1 MESNSYLLSGLF
13 SCHECLEN
21 LVTPDFV
28 GIQEFKT
35 YFQSRRGL
43 KKVISGINVA
53 EPDVMGS
60 KRRKLQ
66 FEIAYR
72 KNLQIICNKIHA
84 AVNLDEILVDL
95 KDEIT
100 ELFEAERLTVYVVD
114 GKKRELV
121 SRFKSGD
128 EIGEIRIPMSN
139 TSISGCSAFKRKL
152 INIKNVYDDR
162 EVSSIDQ
169 DLKFDKSWDQ
179 KANFK
184 TKQVLVVPVIFKK
197 FVLGVIQLI
206 NRRNGGSFSRLDEKS
221 VTEMA
226 KILGIAL
233 FNQKRMAKARPNK
246 FDYLLENHIL
256 TQKELDRAVSDARK
270 GKEPIESVLMS
281 DFKIPKKKIGKSLS
295 RFYKVPFVEYD
306 KDTPIPDELLTGLKV
321 PFMRNNAWVPLKMK
335 DRNIVV
341 AMNNPN
347 DLQKIGEIKSLF
359 SGKPLFFC
367 VALKQDVLKFINH
380 FTRKEKKSASMEEL
394 LYQLEGEEEIIEDEE
409 AVLYEEDSAIV
420 QLVHKIISEA
430 HGRGS
435 SDIHIEPYPGKEKTQ
450 IRIRV
455 DGMCQV
461 FEAVPYALRDKIV
474 SRIKIMADLDIVER
488 RKPQDGT
495 IKFKNY
501 GGPDI
506 ELRVATVPTQGG
518 VEDVVMRILDS
529 GDPLPLSKIGFS
541 TANYKNF
548 ISAVTKPYGLIFV
561 CGPTGSG
568 KTSTLHSA
576 LAHINTTEIKIW
588 TAEDPVEVSQRGLRQ
603 VQVKPKI
610 GLEFASAMRAF
621 LRSDPDVIMVGEMRD
636 RETTSIGIEAS
647 LTGHLVFS
655 TLHTNSAPES
665 ISRLLDMGMDPFN
678 FADAILC
685 ILAQRLVRTLCKRC
699 KAPYHPSQG
708 EYDELV
714 REYGSVQEFK
724 KHVGIPYTD
733 NLMLNR
739 PRGCPDCYN
748 AGYAGRMALH
758 ELLVGSEAMKKLI
771 QNSSPVE
778 VIRNQARRDGMKTLK
793 QDGIEKI
800 FRGNCD
806 LLQVRKVCIK

>member
-1 MESNSYLLSGLF
+1 MYHGSLESLS
-13 SCHECLEN
+13 
-21 LVTPDFV
+21 TPGFV
-28 GIQEFKT
+28 GLQDQGTDFKPC
-35 YFQSRRGL
+35 REL
-43 KKVISGINVA
+43 KKVLSGTDVA
-53 EPDVMGS
+53 EPDIMGLN
-60 KRRKLQ
+60 RRKLK

-72 KNLQIICNKIHA
+72 KNLQDICNKIHA
-84 AVNLDEILVDL
+84 AANLDEILVDL

-100 ELFEAERLTVYVVD
+100 GLFEAERLTVYVVD
-114 GKKRELV
+114 GEKRELV

-128 EIGEIRIPMSN
+128 EIGEIRIPISN
-139 TSISGCSAFKRKL
+139 TSISGCAAFKRKL

-162 EVSSIDQ
+162 EVASIDE

-179 KANFK
+179 RAGFK

-197 FVLGVIQLI
+197 FILGVIQLI
-206 NRRNGGSFSRLDEKS
+206 NRRDGGLFRRLDEKS

-233 FNQKRMAKARPNK
+233 YNQKRMAKARPSK
-246 FDYLLENHIL
+246 FDDLLEHHIL

-270 GKEPIESVLMS
+270 GKKTIESVLMS

-295 RFYKVPFVEYD
+295 RFYNVPFVEYD
-306 KDTPIPDELLTGLKV
+306 NDIPAPNELLTGLKV
-321 PFMRNNAWVPLKMK
+321 PFMRNNIWVPLKMK
-335 DRNIVV
+335 DGKIVV
-341 AMNNPN
+341 AIYNPF

-359 SGKPLFFC
+359 PGKPLSFC
-367 VALKQDVLKFINH
+367 VALKQDVLKLINH
-380 FTRKEKKSASMEEL
+380 FTRKEKKPVSIEEL
-394 LYQLEGEEEIIEDEE
+394 LNRIEGEEEVIEDEE

-420 QLVHKIISEA
+420 QLVHKVISEA
-430 HGRGS
+430 HARGS

-455 DGMCQV
+455 DGMCQI
-461 FEAVPYALRDKIV
+461 FEAVSYALRDKIV
-474 SRIKIMADLDIVER
+474 SRIKIMAGLDIVER

-501 GGPDI
+501 GGPNI
-506 ELRVATVPTQGG
+506 ELRVATIPTQGG
-518 VEDVVMRILDS
+518 VEDVVMRILHS
-529 GDPLPLSKIGFS
+529 GEPLPLNTIGFS
-541 TANYKNF
+541 TANYNNF

-576 LAHINTTEIKIW
+576 LAYINTTETKIW
-588 TAEDPVEVSQRGLRQ
+588 TAEDPVEISQRGLRQ

-610 GLEFASAMRAF
+610 GLDFASAMRAF
-621 LRSDPDVIMVGEMRD
+621 LRLDPDVIMVGEMRD

-685 ILAQRLVRTLCKRC
+685 ILAQRLVRTLCRRC
-699 KAPYHPSQG
+699 KASYHPSRK

-714 REYGSVQEFK
+714 REYGPAQEIK
-724 KHVGIPYTD
+724 ENVDIHYTD

-739 PRGCPDCYN
+739 PTGCPDCYN

-758 ELLVGSEAMKKLI
+758 ELLVGTEAMKKLI
-771 QNSSPVE
+771 QNRSPVE
-778 VIRNQARRDGMKTLK
+778 VIRDQAMRDGMKTLK

-800 FRGNCD
+800 FGGNCD
-806 LLQVRKVCIK
+806 LMQVRKVCIK